1 MTACGLLPELFEER
15 TGDKMFFVGRQRS
28 NDVYIPTWIILATM
42 KHVPNVLSIARIAVT
57 PLLVYML
64 FQNTLTGSLW
74 ALLLFLFG
82 AISDYFD
89 GRLARK
95 YGVGT
100 SFGQYLDP
108 LADKVLVLG
117 TFVALIFVSPEQV
130 PVWAIAIIAVR
141 DFAVTGLRSW
151 AKHKG
156 RVLRT
161 SNAAKFKTTVQLTWL
176 IMMLTFLAAAKI
188 PGPFGEIFVGFL
200 STSFMYWLLVLVT
213 LATAGTGLHY
223 FSDYNQ
229 SGNDPSS

>member
-1 MTACGLLPELFEER
+1 
-15 TGDKMFFVGRQRS
+15 
-28 NDVYIPTWIILATM
+28 M

-57 PLLVYML
+57 PLLLYML
-64 FQNTLTGSLW
+64 FQNTLTGNLW
-74 ALLLFLFG
+74 ALVLFVLG

-117 TFVALIFVSPEQV
+117 TFVALVFISPEHV
-130 PVWAIAIIAVR
+130 PVWAVAVIAVR

-156 RVLRT
+156 KELRT
-161 SNAAKFKTTVQLTWL
+161 LNVAKFKTTVQLTWL

-200 STSFMYWLLVLVT
+200 STPFMYWLLILVT

-223 FSDYNQ
+223 FSEYNQ
-229 SGNDPSS
+229 RQDDPSS